1 MRRFSALAALLL
13 AGCIFVPQTQTY
25 YDTECQVETREMT
38 LVPAQLG
45 YFHGGC
51 RGRDCAYAL
60 VAIGAVAAASVVVSG
75 SIVVVHNTVTWVEK
89 QGKCTGL
96 L

>member
-1 MRRFSALAALLL
+1 MRRVSLLLALLL
-13 AGCIFVPQTQTY
+13 QGCIVVPRTETY
-25 YDTECQVETREMT
+25 YDKECQTETRQMT

-45 YFHGGC
+45 YFHGSC
-51 RGRDCAYAL
+51 YGRDCAYAL
-60 VAIGAVAAASVVVSG
+60 VAVGAVAAASLVVSG

>member
-1 MRRFSALAALLL
+1 MQRFFPLLALLL
-13 AGCIFVPQTQTY
+13 AGCIFVPQTHTY
-25 YDTECQVETREMT
+25 YDSECQTETRQMT

-45 YFHGGC
+45 HFHGGC
-51 RGRDCAYAL
+51 HGRDCAYAL

-75 SIVVVHNTVTWVEK
+75 SIVVLHNTVTWVEK

>member
-1 MRRFSALAALLL
+1 MRRFSLLL
-13 AGCIFVPQTQTY
+13 ALALQGCIVVPRTDTY
-25 YDTECQVETREMT
+25 YDAECQTETRQMT

-45 YFHGGC
+45 HFGGSC
-51 RGRDCAYAL
+51 HGRDCAYAL
-60 VAIGAVAAASVVVSG
+60 VAVGAVAAASLVVSG
-75 SIVVVHNTVTWVEK
+75 SIVIVHNTVTWVEK

>member
-1 MRRFSALAALLL
+1 M
-13 AGCIFVPQTQTY
+13 PQTQTY
-25 YDTECQVETREMT
+25 YDAECQTETRQMT

-45 YFHGGC
+45 YFGGSC
-51 RGRDCAYAL
+51 YGRDCAYAL
-60 VAIGAVAAASVVVSG
+60 VAIGAVAAASAVVSG

-89 QGKCTGL
+89 QGRCL

>member
-1 MRRFSALAALLL
+1 MRRFFPLLALLL

-25 YDTECQVETREMT
+25 YDTECQTETRQMT

-45 YFHGGC
+45 YFHGHC
-51 RGRDCAYAL
+51 HGRDCAYAL

>member
-1 MRRFSALAALLL
+1 MFLG
-13 AGCIFVPQTQTY
+13 GCIFVPQTQTY
-25 YDTECQVETREMT
+25 YDAECKTETRQMT

-45 YFHGGC
+45 HFGGGC
-51 RGRDCAYAL
+51 QGRDCAYAL
-60 VAIGAVAAASVVVSG
+60 VAIGAVAAASAVVSG
-75 SIVVVHNTVTWVEK
+75 SIVLVHNTVTWVEK